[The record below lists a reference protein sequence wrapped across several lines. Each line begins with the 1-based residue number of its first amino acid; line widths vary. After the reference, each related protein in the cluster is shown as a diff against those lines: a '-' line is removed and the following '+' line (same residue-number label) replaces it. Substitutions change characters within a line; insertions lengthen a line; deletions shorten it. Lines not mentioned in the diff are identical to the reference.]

1 MIRIKLSSEQER
13 ELEEAFKTA
22 EDRRLRDRIQ
32 IVLMAHRGR
41 PRVQITQDLA
51 VDRRTVQRWLN
62 AYLHQGG
69 LDGLRP
75 RAAPGAP
82 PLVPPRLAEV
92 VRRWVIRGPAAAAGL
107 DRAGW
112 THAELAAHL
121 GRACGIRVRRSA
133 VGAFCRRHGIR
144 PYRPTAR

>member
-1 MIRIKLSSEQER
+1 MIRIELSSEQER
-13 ELEEAFKTA
+13 ELHEAFKTTA
-22 EDRRLRDRIQ
+22 DRRRRDRIP

-62 AYLHQGG
+62 AYLRQGG

-75 RAAPGAP
+75 LAAPV
-82 PLVPPRLAEV
+82 VPARIPARLAEV
-92 VRRWVIRGPAAAAGL
+92 VRGWVIQGPERAAGP

-112 THAELAAHL
+112 THEEL
-121 GRACGIRVRRSA
+121 
-133 VGAFCRRHGIR
+133 GA
-144 PYRPTAR
+144 

>member
-32 IVLMAHRGR
+32 VVLMAHRGR

-62 AYLHQGG
+62 AYLRQGG
-69 LDGLRP
+69 LDGPRP
-75 RAAPGAP
+75 RPRPAPGAP
-82 PLVPPRLAEV
+82 ARIPARLAPRSSAGGWSKGRSG
-92 VRRWVIRGPAAAAGL
+92 RRGWL

-112 THAELAAHL
+112 THEELAAHL
-121 GRACGIRVRRSA
+121 GRACGIRVRRPA
-133 VGAFCRRHGIR
+133 AGGGGRRR
-144 PYRPTAR
+144 